1 MRSTRRRPS
10 CAPAEMTSYEPA
22 TPAPAAAPSVDYGRL
37 AELVAGFPAV
47 RDRRLAEQMI
57 GALIELFGQQPATID
72 LKITGAAI
80 AEMTDAFAM
89 FAPYHELPKVTIFGS
104 ARTRA
109 DDPLY
114 VQARNAARVLADL
127 GWMVI
132 TGAGPGIMQ
141 AAMEGAGRERSIGV
155 SIRLPFEQ
163 DANPIIAGDSKYVSM
178 KYFFTRKLMLIKE
191 SRGFVCLP
199 GGFGTLDETFEL
211 LTLTQTGKGA
221 PVPIVFLDTP
231 GDPYWE
237 TVHEFVESQLVQRG
251 LVAPAD
257 TGLYLVTEDCH
268 EAADE
273 ITRFYANYDS
283 LRYVGD
289 LLVVRLRFEP
299 TDAQIDELNR
309 RFGHLCKRGTI
320 ERVTPLEPERKES
333 DRLDL
338 FRIGFTFAKHGYGEL
353 RAMIDTLNGF
363 VPSSE
368 VTPPIE
374 APRTKET

>member
-1 MRSTRRRPS
+1 MTTE
-10 CAPAEMTSYEPA
+10 APASTTE
-22 TPAPAAAPSVDYGRL
+22 APASCDRL
-37 AELVAGFPAV
+37 AELVATFPSI

-57 GALIELFGQQPATID
+57 ASMIELFELHPATID
-72 LKITGAAI
+72 LKITSAAI
-80 AEMTDAFAM
+80 AEMSDAFAM
-89 FAPYHELPKVTIFGS
+89 FAPYRDRPKVTIFGS
-104 ARTRA
+104 ARTLA
-109 DDPLY
+109 TDPLY
-114 VQARNAARVLADL
+114 VQARDVANELAAA

-141 AAMEGAGRERSIGV
+141 AAMEGAGRQDSIGV
-155 SIRLPFEQ
+155 SIKLPFEQ
-163 DANPIIAGDSKYVSM
+163 GANPIIAGDSKYVSM

-211 LTLTQTGKGA
+211 LTLTQTGKGT

-237 TVHEFVESQLVQRG
+237 TVHDFVNQQLVKRG
-251 LVAPAD
+251 LVSAAD

-268 EAADE
+268 RAALE

-289 LLVVRLRFEP
+289 LLVLRVRYEP
-299 TDAQIDELNR
+299 TDEQVALLNE
-309 RFGHLCKRGTI
+309 RFGNMCKRGVI
-320 ERVTPLEPERKES
+320 SKVAPLEPERKDA

-338 FRIGFTFAKHGYGEL
+338 YRVAFSFAKHGFAQL
-353 RAMIDTLNGF
+353 RAMIDTLNSF
-363 VPSSE
+363 VPE
-368 VTPPIE
+368 DIVE
-374 APRTKET
+374 APTESPVRPPLDPERQPRVGNP

>member
-1 MRSTRRRPS
+1 
-10 CAPAEMTSYEPA
+10 
-22 TPAPAAAPSVDYGRL
+22 L
-37 AELVAGFPAV
+37 AELVATFPSI

-57 GALIELFGQQPATID
+57 VAMIELFELHPATID
-72 LKITGAAI
+72 LKITGSAI
-80 AEMTDAFAM
+80 AEMGDAFAM
-89 FAPYHELPKVTIFGS
+89 FAPYRDRPKVTIFGS
-104 ARTRA
+104 ARTLEA
-109 DDPLY
+109 DPLY
-114 VQARNAARVLADL
+114 RQARDVAAELAAA

-141 AAMEGAGRERSIGV
+141 AAMEGAGRDDSIGV
-155 SIRLPFEQ
+155 AIKLPFEQ
-163 DANPIIAGDSKYVSM
+163 GANPIISGDSKYVSM

-237 TVHEFVESQLVQRG
+237 TVHEFVGRQLVKRG
-251 LVAPAD
+251 LVSAAD
-257 TGLYLVTEDCH
+257 TGLYLMTEDCH
-268 EAADE
+268 VAARE

-289 LLVVRLRFEP
+289 LLVLRLRYEP
-299 TDAQIDELNR
+299 TAEQLALLNDK
-309 RFGHLCKRGTI
+309 FGHLCKTGAIRA
-320 ERVTPLEPERKES
+320 VSPLDAERKDA

-338 FRIGFTFAKHGYGEL
+338 YRVAFAFAKHGYGEL
-353 RAMIDTLNGF
+353 RAMIDTLNSF
-363 VPSSE
+363 VPE
-368 VTPPIE
+368 HIVE
-374 APRTKET
+374 APTESPTA

>member
-1 MRSTRRRPS
+1 MVNPV
-10 CAPAEMTSYEPA
+10 
-22 TPAPAAAPSVDYGRL
+22 PAALPDPVDRL
-37 AELVAGFPAV
+37 AELVAAFSHQ
-47 RDRRLAEQMI
+47 RDRLLAQQMVKSMV
-57 GALIELFGQQPATID
+57 ELFEQHPATID
-72 LKITGAAI
+72 LKITASAI
-80 AEMTDAFAM
+80 AEMGDAFAM
-89 FAPYHELPKVTIFGS
+89 FAPYRDKPKVTIFGS

-114 VQARNAARVLADL
+114 VQARDVAAELAAA

-141 AAMEGAGRERSIGV
+141 AAMEGAGRQQSIGV
-155 SIRLPFEQ
+155 SIKLPFEQ
-163 DANPIIAGDSKYVSM
+163 GANPIIAGDSKYVSM

-237 TVHEFVESQLVQRG
+237 TVHEFVGKQLVKRG
-251 LVAPAD
+251 LVSAAD
-257 TGLYLVTEDCH
+257 TGLYLMTEDCH
-268 EAADE
+268 AAARE

-289 LLVVRLRFEP
+289 LLVMRVRFEP
-299 TDAQIDELNR
+299 TGQQIALLNEQ
-309 RFGHLCKRGTI
+309 FGHLCKRGTI
-320 ERVTPLEPERKES
+320 NSVAPLDPERKDT

-338 FRIGFTFAKHGYGEL
+338 YRVAFTFAKHGYGEL
-353 RAMIDTLNGF
+353 RSMIDTLNSF
-363 VPSSE
+363 VPDSK
-368 VTPPIE
+368 IE
-374 APRTKET
+374 APTEAPTERSR

>member
-1 MRSTRRRPS
+1 VVDPVPVTP
-10 CAPAEMTSYEPA
+10 PASY
-22 TPAPAAAPSVDYGRL
+22 DRL
-37 AELVAGFPAV
+37 AELIATFPAV
-47 RDRRLAEQMI
+47 RDRRFAEQMI
-57 GALIELFGQQPATID
+57 AAMIELFELHPATID
-72 LKITGAAI
+72 LKITSAAI

-89 FAPYHELPKVTIFGS
+89 FAPYRDRPKVTIFGS

-114 VQARNAARVLADL
+114 VQARQVAEDLAGA

-141 AAMEGAGRERSIGV
+141 AAMEGAGREDSIGV
-155 SIRLPFEQ
+155 SIKLPFEQ
-163 DANPIIAGDSKYVSM
+163 GANPIIAGDSKYVSM

-221 PVPIVFLDTP
+221 PVPIVLLDTP

-237 TVHEFVESQLVQRG
+237 TVHEFVVNQLVKRG
-251 LVAPAD
+251 LVSQAD

-268 EAADE
+268 RAARE

-289 LLVVRLRFEP
+289 LLVLRVRLEP
-299 TDAQIDELNR
+299 TEEQLVLLNE
-309 RFGHLCKRGTI
+309 RFGHLCKRGVI
-320 ERVTPLEPERKES
+320 SKVQPLEPERKEA

-338 FRIGFTFAKHGYGEL
+338 HRVAFAFAKHGYGEL
-353 RAMIDTLNGF
+353 RAMIDTLNSF
-363 VPSSE
+363 VPEDE
-368 VTPPIE
+368 VEAPIEDPNTAAATPPI
-374 APRTKET
+374 ARST